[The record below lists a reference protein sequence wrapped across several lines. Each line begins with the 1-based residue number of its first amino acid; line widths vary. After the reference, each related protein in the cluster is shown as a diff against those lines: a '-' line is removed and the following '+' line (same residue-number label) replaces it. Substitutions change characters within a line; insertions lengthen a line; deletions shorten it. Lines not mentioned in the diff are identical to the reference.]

1 MKKMIGTI
9 RTVAAIKLAVMMG
22 TIIILGGAASA
33 AWYKFDRTA
42 QPTMKEEIIIAPD
55 ETQKNVLAFGS
66 RVVVEGKVEES
77 VVVFGGEI
85 TVSGEVGRSVV
96 GFGSRVTI
104 KSTATIKEDLVVMGG
119 TLEKEPGC
127 TIGQDTVFIPT
138 GEKFASEIFRRG
150 IFFPL
155 GAFFLALKL
164 ISLFFG
170 ILLTIFVAGVFP
182 RQVYFAAEKI
192 RTDFWP
198 VLGTGFLAMLIY
210 GGLIILSALL
220 ILLIIGIPLLFIF
233 MMAGIVL
240 KVFGGTAFSYF
251 FGESFLKALGIKRM
265 PHIIWTAVIGLVI
278 VTFLS
283 FLPLLG
289 LIFSLVVSLIGWG
302 VALRTRFGTLDNWFA
317 RNKT

>member
-1 MKKMIGTI
+1 MKNMRSLIGMKLVIIFALFISLIGT
-9 RTVAAIKLAVMMG
+9 AP
-22 TIIILGGAASA
+22 A

-42 QPTMKEEIIIAPD
+42 RPSFKEEIIISAD
-55 ETQKNVLAFGS
+55 ETQKNVLAFRS

-85 TVSGEVGRSVV
+85 VVSGEVGKSVV

-119 TLEKEPGC
+119 TLEKDPGC

-138 GEKFASEIFRRG
+138 GEKFASEIFRKG

-155 GAFFLALKL
+155 GAFWLTLKL

-198 VLGTGFLAMLIY
+198 VLGTGFLAMIIY
-210 GGLIILSALL
+210 ASLIILSSLL
-220 ILLIIGIPLLFIF
+220 IFLIIGIPLLFMF
-233 MMAGIVL
+233 LFAGIIL
-240 KVFGGTAFSYF
+240 KVFGGTAFSCF
-251 FGESFLKALGIKRM
+251 FGESFLKALGVKKM
-265 PHIIWTAVIGLVI
+265 PHIIWIAVTGLVI
-278 VTFLS
+278 VTFLG
-283 FLPLLG
+283 LIPVIG
-289 LIFSLVVSLIGWG
+289 LIFSLVVSLTGWG